1 MYFSV
6 FILIQRNLIAY
17 NLSNF
22 FSLCSFS
29 TPTRYKTIWNIYLFS
44 SFSNSFRLIC
54 TQNLLTHIMNVKA
67 HTKTHTHIVSEC
79 FNINLLSHTLST
91 DLREKNERDEWESPH
106 EKWMSWGFNFSF
118 VILFVLFFFSE
129 IK

>member
-1 MYFSV
+1 MYYSV

-29 TPTRYKTIWNIYLFS
+29 TPTRYKTIWNIYLSS

-91 DLREKNERDEWESPH
+91 DLREKNTREMNENLPMRNECLEDLIFH
-106 EKWMSWGFNFSF
+106 LLFFSF
-118 VILFVLFFFSE
+118 SSFFR
-129 IK
+129 K